1 MNRMKNL
8 LFLLLLTFISCSQK
22 EQRKEERASVSTI
35 IINLSHAKYPKQ
47 ITINSKKGVAEFKNL
62 NSVVAASADAK
73 NHPSDSQ
80 TVPLDETS
88 LTEIL
93 NLFNAIDR
101 APQQRT
107 LHGNGMLSSI
117 EAHTNDGKTI
127 NLDQLDDRHEDEIA
141 FIEAVLRTIISKSKD
156 PKVQQ
161 EMTALLEAL

>member
-1 MNRMKNL
+1 MKNLL
-8 LFLLLLTFISCSQK
+8 LFLLLTFLSCSQK

-141 FIEAVLRTIISKSKD
+141 FIEAVLRTITAKSND
-156 PKVQQ
+156 PKVQT

>member
-1 MNRMKNL
+1 MKNI
-8 LFLLLLTFISCSQK
+8 LFLLLLTCISCSQK
-22 EQRKEERASVSTI
+22 EQRKEELASVSTI

-47 ITINSKKGVAEFKNL
+47 ITINSKKGVAEVKNL
-62 NSVVAASADAK
+62 NSVVAASADVK

-141 FIEAVLRTIISKSKD
+141 FIEAVLRTITAKSKD
-156 PKVQQ
+156 PKVQT
-161 EMTALLEAL
+161 EMTVLLEAL